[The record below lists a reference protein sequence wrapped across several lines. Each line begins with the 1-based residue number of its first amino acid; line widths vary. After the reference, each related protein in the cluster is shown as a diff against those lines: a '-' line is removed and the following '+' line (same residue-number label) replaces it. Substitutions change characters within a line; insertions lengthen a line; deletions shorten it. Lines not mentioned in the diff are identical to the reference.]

1 MATAAEP
8 LVPILTAL
16 GGAALGAAAS
26 WRKAKPE
33 AEGLAVTTLKSVI
46 EQLRLELD
54 RKEEEIG
61 DMRAKLDK
69 LDHNLNLLVDLP
81 PGHLS

>member
-1 MATAAEP
+1 M
-8 LVPILTAL
+8 AL
-16 GGAALGAAAS
+16 GSESLASVLAGLAGIAIGAAAS

-33 AEGLAVTTLKSVI
+33 AEGLAVKTLKSVI

-61 DMRAKLDK
+61 DMRTKLDK
-69 LDHNLNLLVDLP
+69 LDHNLSLIADLP